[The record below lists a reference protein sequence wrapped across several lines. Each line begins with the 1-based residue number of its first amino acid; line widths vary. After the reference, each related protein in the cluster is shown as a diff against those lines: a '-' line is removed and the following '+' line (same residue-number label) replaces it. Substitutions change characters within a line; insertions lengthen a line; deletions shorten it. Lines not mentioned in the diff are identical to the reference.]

1 MDNVEGGDLA
11 ADTRT
16 ISESWRDHLARQ
28 PTATAWLQLQANLR
42 LADRTVDA
50 YGRGLADYLA
60 HCERRQVDPVTAQR
74 ADVALWVRDLTSR
87 PHRRGANV
95 VALDSGAG
103 LANATLQQR
112 LVAVRLFYD
121 YLVEEGLREVNPVGR
136 GRYTAGKSFGGHRER
151 GLLPRFRTLPWI
163 PTDEQWREFLEVAR
177 SEPIRNRLMLALAY
191 DAGLRREELCL
202 VRSDDF
208 DPAHRT
214 VRIRAE
220 TTKGGRERITPY
232 SASTGALLRAYLATG
247 VHSVRLEVRCSCRS
261 PITTAHSRSRRGRG
275 RRWSGHLPCER
286 ICRVSARIR
295 CATSA

>member
-1 MDNVEGGDLA
+1 MRTVADSPTFWRTVSGSRSIPLRRGG
-11 ADTRT
+11 R
-16 ISESWRDHLARQ
+16 ISPAGY
-28 PTATAWLQLQANLR
+28 ANLPR
-42 LADRTVDA
+42 DRIA
-50 YGRGLADYLA
+50 
-60 HCERRQVDPVTAQR
+60 
-74 ADVALWVRDLTSR
+74 VAPT
-87 PHRRGANV
+87 
-95 VALDSGAG
+95 

-121 YLVEEGLREVNPVGR
+121 YLVEEGLRDLNPVGR

-163 PTDEQWREFLEVAR
+163 PTDEQWRELLAVAR

-220 TTKGGRERITPY
+220 TTKGGRERIVPY
-232 SASTGALLRAYLATG
+232 SASTGALLRAYLGHRRALAR
-247 VHSVRLEVRCSCRS
+247 SSCRN
-261 PITTAHSRSRRGRG
+261 PTRTRLSRLHHGHG